1 MTKKKEKEKE
11 KERKKER
18 KKKRKKEKNSR
29 GNVVRRSKTELHA
42 VLKLDNNVRQCAVK
56 LSSKSRKK
64 INNNKSNAN
73 SN

>member
-1 MTKKKEKEKE
+1 MKKKKRKEKKK

-18 KKKRKKEKNSR
+18 KTSQ
-29 GNVVRRSKTELHA
+29 GNVVRQSKTELQA

-56 LSSKSRKK
+56 PVAVKSRKK
-64 INNNKSNAN
+64 NNNNKNNAN

>member
-1 MTKKKEKEKE
+1 MKKKKK
-11 KERKKER
+11 KKKKRKER

-29 GNVVRRSKTELHA
+29 GNVVRRSKTELQA

-56 LSSKSRKK
+56 LSSKKAGKK
-64 INNNKSNAN
+64 INNNKNNAN

>member
-1 MTKKKEKEKE
+1 MKKKKKRKEKKK

-18 KKKRKKEKNSR
+18 NSR
-29 GNVVRRSKTELHA
+29 GNVVRRSKTELQA

-56 LSSKSRKK
+56 PVAVKSRKK
-64 INNNKSNAN
+64 NNNNKNNAN